1 MSTEKSKSALAS
13 TNSITILNK
22 ACIEFSG
29 LNFSNTKLCG
39 SNLSG
44 AISHKTNY

>member
-1 MSTEKSKSALAS
+1 MSLSAANAIS
-13 TNSITILNK
+13 ILNQ

-29 LNFSNTKLCG
+29 LNLSKTKLCG

-44 AISHKTNY
+44 SICH